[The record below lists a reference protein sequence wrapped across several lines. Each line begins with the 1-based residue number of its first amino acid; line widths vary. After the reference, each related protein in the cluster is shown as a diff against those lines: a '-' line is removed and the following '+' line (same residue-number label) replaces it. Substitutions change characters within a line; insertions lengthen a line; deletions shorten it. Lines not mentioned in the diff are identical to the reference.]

1 MTKPSEPNSS
11 ANYGT
16 IENRDTESSQPDDV
30 SPHGT
35 DYSDQALS
43 GVHREPSFDRAL
55 RSSLIVQDEDPLQIE
70 PPTMKKKEEIV
81 TWSSLPR
88 KSQLAILTL
97 ARLSEPLVQTSL
109 RSYLFYQLRSFD
121 QSLPAS
127 TIASQA
133 GIMQGSFAA
142 AQLCTAMLWGRFS
155 DRGGRKRILLI
166 GLSGTTISCIGFGF
180 SQNFYQ
186 ALCFRMLGGALNGN
200 VGVMRTMISEIVR
213 EKKFQSR
220 AFLILPMV
228 ANIGSIIGP
237 MIGGFTS
244 NPAGSFPEIFGG
256 IWFFEQFPYASP
268 NLISATFLFCAAMTV
283 FFGLEETHEGYAHQ
297 KDIGITCRR
306 RVFPGIG
313 RFFGGKKE
321 GYEPLMTSESTVTNS
336 HITEYD
342 PDSKPRKRIAPRYK
356 NKLPFRRIFTYNVVC
371 TLICH
376 GLMSLSMGT
385 FQNIWYSFLST
396 PVYDP
401 EDPPENYTPHPPF
414 VFTGGIGLPPR
425 SVGFVMAILG
435 SIGITLQLF
444 LYPFVNQR
452 LGTVRSWRIF
462 LYCFPVVY
470 SLVPFLSLIPSTTP
484 PPSQK
489 TGFPIWAAIS
499 SLLFIQVVGRTF
511 ASPAT
516 TILINNCSPHPSVL
530 GTIHGIGQSASSA
543 ARTVGPALG
552 GWLYGVGLKN
562 GVVGAMFW
570 VLACVAVFSI
580 IASNWVREGDGHE
593 IRLDGD
599 DEAEALAEA
608 ENAPLLRRQN

>member
-1 MTKPSEPNSS
+1 M
-11 ANYGT
+11 
-16 IENRDTESSQPDDV
+16 
-30 SPHGT
+30 
-35 DYSDQALS
+35 
-43 GVHREPSFDRAL
+43 
-55 RSSLIVQDEDPLQIE
+55 QIE
-70 PPTMKKKEEIV
+70 PPTMKQEDSA
-81 TWSSLPR
+81 TWSSLPH

-121 QSLPAS
+121 RSLPAS

-155 DRGGRKRILLI
+155 DGGGRKRVLLI
-166 GLSGTTISCIGFGF
+166 GLSGTMISCLGFGF
-180 SQNFYQ
+180 SRTFWQ
-186 ALCFRMLGGALNGN
+186 ALIFRMLGGALNGN

-213 EKKFQSR
+213 EKKYQSR

-228 ANIGSIIGP
+228 ANIGSIVGP
-237 MIGGFTS
+237 IMGGLTS
-244 NPAGSFPEIFGG
+244 DPAGNYSDWFGG
-256 IWFFEQFPYASP
+256 NWFLEKFPYSPP
-268 NLISATFLFCAAMTV
+268 NLISAVFLCCAALAV
-283 FFGLEETHEGYAHQ
+283 FFGLEETHEAYAHQ
-297 KDIGITCRR
+297 EDIGITFRR
-306 RVFPGIG
+306 KVFAILLLV
-313 RFFGGKKE
+313 FGKKKR
-321 GYEPLMTSESTVTNS
+321 YEPLDSPPPTGPNGHE
-336 HITEYD
+336 IEYD
-342 PDSKPRKRIAPRYK
+342 PDTKPRKRIAPRYRT
-356 NKLPFRRIFTYNVVC
+356 KLPFRRIFTYNVVC

-376 GLMSLSMGT
+376 ASMSFSMGT

-401 EDPPENYTPHPPF
+401 ANSPRDYIPHLPLL
-414 VFTGGIGLPPR
+414 FTGGIGLPPR
-425 SVGFVMAILG
+425 SVGFAMAILG
-435 SIGITLQLF
+435 SIGIMLQLF
-444 LYPFVNQR
+444 LYPYVNQR

-470 SLVPFLSLIPSTTP
+470 TIAPFLSLIPSTTP

-489 TGFPIWAAIS
+489 TGLPIWAALTS
-499 SLLFIQVVGRTF
+499 VLFVQVVGRTF

-552 GWLYGVGLKN
+552 GWLYGVGLEH

-570 VLACVAVFSI
+570 LLACVAVFSI
-580 IASNWVREGDGHE
+580 VASNWVREGDGHE
-593 IRLDGD
+593 IRLEGD
-599 DEAEALAEA
+599 TEAEAEAEA
-608 ENAPLLRRQN
+608 ENAPLLRR

>member
-1 MTKPSEPNSS
+1 MPRPTSPRPRSKPPGD
-11 ANYGT
+11 YGT
-16 IENRDTESSQPDDV
+16 IENCDTESNHSGNR

-35 DYSDQALS
+35 DYRDQAIERPGRELS
-43 GVHREPSFDRAL
+43 CDRARR
-55 RSSLIVQDEDPLQIE
+55 RSFIEADEDPLQIE
-70 PPTMKKKEEIV
+70 PPTMKQEDRT
-81 TWSSLPR
+81 TWSSLPH

-97 ARLSEPLVQTSL
+97 ARLSEPL
-109 RSYLFYQLRSFD
+109 SYLFYQLRFFD
-121 QSLPAS
+121 RSLPAS

-133 GIMQGSFAA
+133 EIMQGSFAA

-155 DRGGRKRILLI
+155 DGGGRKRVLLI
-166 GLSGTTISCIGFGF
+166 GLTGTMISCLGFGF
-180 SQNFYQ
+180 SRTFWQ
-186 ALCFRMLGGALNGN
+186 ALVFRMLGGALNGN

-213 EKKFQSR
+213 EKKYQSR

-228 ANIGSIIGP
+228 ANIGSIVGP
-237 MIGGFTS
+237 MMGGLTS
-244 NPAGSFPEIFGG
+244 DPAGNYSDWFGG
-256 IWFFEQFPYASP
+256 NWFLEKFPYSPP
-268 NLISATFLFCAAMTV
+268 NLISAVFLCCAALAV
-283 FFGLEETHEGYAHQ
+283 FFGLEETHEAYAHQ
-297 KDIGITCRR
+297 EDIGITFRR
-306 RVFPGIG
+306 KVFATLLLVIG
-313 RFFGGKKE
+313 KMKK
-321 GYEPLMTSESTVTNS
+321 GYEPLDSSPSTGPNG
-336 HITEYD
+336 HEIEYD
-342 PDSKPRKRIAPRYK
+342 PDTKPRKRIAPRYR

-376 GLMSLSMGT
+376 ASMSLSMGT

-401 EDPPENYTPHPPF
+401 ANSPRDDLPHLPF
-414 VFTGGIGLPPR
+414 LFTGGVGLPPR
-425 SVGFVMAILG
+425 SVGFAMAILG

-444 LYPFVNQR
+444 LYPYVNQR

-470 SLVPFLSLIPSTTP
+470 TVAPFLSLIPSTTP

-489 TGFPIWAAIS
+489 TGVPIWAALTS
-499 SLLFIQVVGRTF
+499 VLFVQVVGRTF

-552 GWLYGVGLKN
+552 GWLYGVGLEH

-570 VLACVAVFSI
+570 LLACVAVFSI
-580 IASNWVREGDGHE
+580 VASNWVREGDGHE
-593 IRLDGD
+593 IRLEGD
-599 DEAEALAEA
+599 AEAEA
-608 ENAPLLRRQN
+608 ENAPLLRR

>member
-1 MTKPSEPNSS
+1 MSTSPRPKSPV
-11 ANYGT
+11 NYGT
-16 IENRDTESSQPDDV
+16 IENYDTESNHSEDR

-35 DYSDQALS
+35 DYRDQALPNA
-43 GVHREPSFDRAL
+43 HHEPPFDRARR
-55 RSSLIVQDEDPLQIE
+55 RSFIEEDEDPLQIE
-70 PPTMKKKEEIV
+70 PPTMKKKEEKV
-81 TWSSLPR
+81 TWSSLPH

-121 QSLPAS
+121 PSLPAS

-166 GLSGTTISCIGFGF
+166 GLSGTMISCLGFGF
-180 SQNFYQ
+180 SRNFYQ
-186 ALCFRMLGGALNGN
+186 ALMFRMLGGALNGN

-237 MIGGFTS
+237 MMGGITS
-244 NPAGSFPEIFGG
+244 DPAGNFPDIFGNN
-256 IWFFEQFPYASP
+256 WFLKKFPYAPP
-268 NLISATFLFCAAMTV
+268 NLISATFLSCAAMAV

-297 KDIGITCRR
+297 KDIGITFRR
-306 RVFPGIG
+306 KVFAAIS

-321 GYEPLMTSESTVTNS
+321 GYEPVMNSEPNGPNG
-336 HITEYD
+336 HIIEYD

-376 GLMSLSMGT
+376 ALMSLSMGT

-401 EDPPENYTPHPPF
+401 ANPPENYTPHLPF
-414 VFTGGIGLPPR
+414 IFTGGIGLPPR

-444 LYPFVNQR
+444 LYPHVNQR

-470 SLVPFLSLIPSTTP
+470 TVVPFLSLIPSTTP

-489 TGFPIWAAIS
+489 TGIPIWAALT
-499 SLLFIQVVGRTF
+499 SLLFVQVVGRTF

-593 IRLDGD
+593 IRLEGD
-599 DEAEALAEA
+599 DEAEAEAEA
-608 ENAPLLRRQN
+608 ENAPLLRK